1 MRVKLHTSVPRA
13 VGWIEHG
20 LWVAGFVAIGYSAF
34 LWARAEYAQTQGNW
48 TLEHVS
54 SERPWPKESSGF
66 RGPREGTLVGRIEI
80 PRLDLFAVVFEGTS
94 EDTLARGVGHLT
106 GSAAPGERGNSV
118 LAGHRDSFFREL
130 RDIRKGDNITVRSLD
145 GKFRY
150 RVESTMIVYPDQTEV
165 LEAGNEPYL
174 TLITC
179 FPFRYIGN
187 APQRFVVR
195 ARRVADLK
203 PLPPPQLRQ

>member
-1 MRVKLHTSVPRA
+1 MRVKLHTSRRRA
-13 VGWIEHG
+13 
-20 LWVAGFVAIGYSAF
+20 LWWTETCFWVVGFVAIGYCAF

-48 TLEHVS
+48 ALQRVVS
-54 SERPWPKESSGF
+54 ENPEPKGSAGLQAV
-66 RGPREGTLVGRIEI
+66 GEGALLGRIEI

-94 EDTLARGVGHLT
+94 EETLARGVGHLT
-106 GSAAPGERGNSV
+106 GSAAPGARGNVV

-130 RDIRKGDNITVRSLD
+130 RGIRNGDNITIRSLG

-150 RVESTMIVYPDQTEV
+150 RVESTMIVNPDQTEV
-165 LEAGNEPYL
+165 LQPGNDASL

-195 ARRVADLK
+195 AGRVADLQ
-203 PLPPPQLRQ
+203 PLPPPQLTQ